1 MWIICGLWIRRWHE
15 RAPAVAGVRNGG
27 AKIPD
32 EGPLWRAYSFGI
44 PPNEADRREA
54 TTMEDH
60 AEDKWLSR
68 QELAERYGLP
78 VKTPA
83 EWASKGT
90 GPRYAKFG
98 RHVRYRLSDVMD
110 WERKQFAEE
119 KRHPA

>member
-1 MWIICGLWIRRWHE
+1 VDHLRAADPASASKGSGGRGL
-15 RAPAVAGVRNGG
+15 RNGG

-32 EGPLWRAYSFGI
+32 EAPLWRAYSFVI
-44 PPNEADRREA
+44 PPNKADRREA